1 MAERRQEEKKSD
13 RRINPRT
20 RPSLGADSEGAEE
33 MHHNMSIPMTV
44 GSGMIGWRGASERP
58 RRGKVMDTR
67 GITS

>member
-33 MHHNMSIPMTV
+33 MHPLHVDSHDGGQRDDWLEGRFGETMA
-44 GSGMIGWRGASERP
+44 G
-58 RRGKVMDTR
+58 
-67 GITS
+67 